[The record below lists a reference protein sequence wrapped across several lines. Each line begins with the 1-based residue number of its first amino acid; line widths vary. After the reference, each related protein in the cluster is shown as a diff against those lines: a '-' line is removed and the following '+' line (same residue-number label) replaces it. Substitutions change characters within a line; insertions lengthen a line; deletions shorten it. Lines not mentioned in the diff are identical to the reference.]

1 MISFMPR
8 PLRRLGRRAAL
19 ALLLLVAC
27 TERTDVAPGAAPT
40 PGETKSVPSEASAPP
55 TVPGPEQLLA
65 DAVEAMGGAAKFDGL
80 TTFYSEATLN
90 TGALGLTGT
99 AKTWWRGGDFY
110 NESEMPGV
118 GQMKI
123 GRLADKVW
131 GHDPI
136 SGLRALTDKEAE
148 QAMWSA
154 SLCLAHD
161 WRRYFTKVS
170 GSKAPVA
177 VEGGKQVF
185 EISLTSPLGD
195 VVVLRLDAETK
206 LPVSQS
212 FTQVSPLGSM
222 PMTVHFQDYR
232 EVEGLKIPFK
242 QVLDASLTQVTSTTV
257 KLEFNAPVDEA
268 KFAMPGSAAAV
279 VPGML
284 VDAAKVDPSKAAE
297 PEAPKQ
303 SATLKP
309 AKKPKKKP
317 QD

>member
-1 MISFMPR
+1 MISSRHVSSGRMG
-8 PLRRLGRRAAL
+8 RLVGLGL
-19 ALLLLVAC
+19 ALLVAC
-27 TERTDVAPGAAPT
+27 TERTDAAPKAEATATVAKSGAAESET
-40 PGETKSVPSEASAPP
+40 PQALEA
-55 TVPGPEQLLA
+55 EQLLA
-65 DAVEAMGGAAKFDGL
+65 AAVEAMGGAVKFDAL
-80 TTFYSEATLN
+80 QSFYSEATLN

-131 GHDPI
+131 GKDPI
-136 SGLRALTDKEAE
+136 SGLRALSDKEAE

-161 WRRYFTKVS
+161 WRRYFKTVS
-170 GSKAPVA
+170 GPKAA
-177 VEGGKQVF
+177 VEDGKKVL
-185 EISLTSPLGD
+185 ELSLTTPLGD

-222 PMTVHFQDYR
+222 PMTVRFKDYR
-232 EVEGLKIPFK
+232 EVDGMKIPF
-242 QVLDASLTQVTSTTV
+242 QQELDASLTKVTSTTV
-257 KLEFNAPVDEA
+257 KIEFNAPVDEA
-268 KFAMPGSAAAV
+268 KFAMPGAAQAV

-284 VDAAKVDPSKAAE
+284 VDPAKVDPGT
-297 PEAPKQ
+297 PEASEPDKK
-303 SATLKP
+303 STN
-309 AKKPKKKP
+309 KPKP
-317 QD
+317 M

>member
-1 MISFMPR
+1 MISRMPR
-8 PLRRLGRRAAL
+8 TLRIVALG
-19 ALLLLVAC
+19 LVFLDAC
-27 TERTDVAPGAAPT
+27 TERTDSAPKTEPAGTTATKAGPDAAV
-40 PGETKSVPSEASAPP
+40 KSEAPNA
-55 TVPGPEQLLA
+55 EQLLA
-65 DAVEAMGGAAKFDGL
+65 DAVEAMGGAAKFSAL
-80 TTFYSEATLN
+80 QSFYSEATLS

-131 GHDPI
+131 GNDPI
-136 SGLRALTDKEAE
+136 SGLRALSEKEAE

-161 WRRYFTKVS
+161 WRRYFKSV
-170 GSKAPVA
+170 GEPKAA
-177 VEGGKQVF
+177 VEDGRKVF
-185 EISLTSPLGD
+185 EIPMTTPLGD

-222 PMTVHFQDYR
+222 PMTVRFKDYR
-232 EVEGLKIPFK
+232 ETDGLKIPF
-242 QVLDASLTQVTSTTV
+242 QQELDASLTKVVSTTV
-257 KLEFNAPVDEA
+257 KIEFNAAVDET
-268 KFAMPGSAAAV
+268 KFAMPGAAQAV

-284 VDAAKVDPSKAAE
+284 VDPAKVDPAKVAAPEPDAKAA
-297 PEAPKQ
+297 PGKAN
-303 SATLKP
+303 
-309 AKKPKKKP
+309 KPKPKG
-317 QD
+317 